1 MQEDLSLPEVTTW
14 VMTAGA
20 SFVVM
25 PVLAAAFYAVIG
37 VMSMGHEYRYGTNKA
52 TLTAL
57 PDRITVLAGKVI
69 VLIMWITVSVMSDD
83 AADVPHHRG
92 LLR

>member
-1 MQEDLSLPEVTTW
+1 
-14 VMTAGA
+14 
-20 SFVVM
+20 M

-57 PDRITVLAGKVI
+57 PDRITVLVGKMV
-69 VLIMWITVSVMSDD
+69 VLDPLDHVRPW
-83 AADVPHHRG
+83 
-92 LLR
+92 LLTLML